1 MLMLATTVQ
10 ARPAKFIVQSLLK
23 LSKSPKEQ
31 KMEKVSIMK
40 ANASYHQ
47 KLSKLPKEQN
57 MEKVSSES
65 KRFSLEQ
72 HMKSGEEGTKF
83 WIMTACL
90 ICPVLE
96 SIYRGVKGME
106 TWSRDNVVGYLS

>member
-1 MLMLATTVQ
+1 MFDGAALRISCVKAYLHSSLLQRPKTVKVENRCLCWLQ
-10 ARPAKFIVQSLLK
+10 RSKPYRQILLLCMQSLLK

-31 KMEKVSIMK
+31 NMEKVSIMK
-40 ANASYHQ
+40 ANASYE

-72 HMKSGEEGTKF
+72 HMKSG
-83 WIMTACL
+83 
-90 ICPVLE
+90 
-96 SIYRGVKGME
+96 
-106 TWSRDNVVGYLS
+106 